1 MLHCQEPGSEFF
13 IRAFESFFCTHAK
26 AEYNWVMIIWNV
38 IAENSQLCSYATLCF
53 KCNVHMPPYNF
64 TPQMPFAL
72 KGVPLSHL
80 FLGPYTDPHTKP
92 SLWDKIKSDPI
103 GQPNTSFHPPQEL
116 YYRHRFCPNVKK
128 LKKYANI
135 FTNQSNNAKLR

>member
-1 MLHCQEPGSEFF
+1 MNAATPL
-13 IRAFESFFCTHAK
+13 
-26 AEYNWVMIIWNV
+26 Y
-38 IAENSQLCSYATLCF
+38 SYATLCF
-53 KCNVHMPPYNF
+53 KCNVHMPPYIF
-64 TPQMPFAL
+64 TPQMPRAL

-103 GQPNTSFHPPQEL
+103 GQPNTSFHPLQEL
-116 YYRHRFCPNVKK
+116 NYRHRFCPNVKK

-135 FTNQSNNAKLR
+135 FQIIMSLK